1 VRRVVR
7 VGVIGTGFGGRVV
20 APVFGATE
28 GVEVVEVVSARDE
41 RAVGSLCRRSDVDLV
56 SVHSPPFLHAAHVR
70 LALAGGRPAVLCDKP
85 FGRQAAESEQLL
97 AEAEAAGTR
106 HLVNFEFR
114 HHPARLRLREL
125 ITSGVAGGVRHLA
138 WVHHT
143 AGSTQPMRPHGW
155 LFRRDCGGGWIG
167 AWAPHAVDTV
177 RWLLGDI
184 DVASV
189 HAVLRT
195 DVPVRP
201 SSDGDREPMRV
212 DVEDGLVADFV
223 TTAGATVSLDSTFAA
238 AAASPPRIVVIG
250 GDAVIECLAD
260 RRITVRSPAGNAV
273 EEIDVGPPGAERHDV
288 AMSRWAE
295 VVRDAV
301 RDGRQIQPS
310 FADGVECDRV
320 LDRLRAG
327 RRMVAPDPD

>member
-1 VRRVVR
+1 
-7 VGVIGTGFGGRVV
+7 
-20 APVFGATE
+20 VFGATA

-41 RAVGSLCRRSDVDLV
+41 RAIASLCQRPDVDLV

-85 FGRQAAESEQLL
+85 FGQHAAESAHLL
-97 AEAEAAGTR
+97 ADAEAAGTR
-106 HLVNFEFR
+106 HFVNFEFR
-114 HHPARLRLREL
+114 HHPARLRLHEL
-125 ITSGVAGGVRHLA
+125 ITAGVVGEVRHIA

-143 AGSTQPMRPHGW
+143 AGSTQPMRSHGW

-167 AWAPHAVDTV
+167 AWASHAVDTV

-184 DVASV
+184 DVESV

-201 SSDGDREPMRV
+201 TSDRDGEPMRV
-212 DVEDGLVADFV
+212 DVEDGMVADFV
-223 TTAGATVSLDSTFAA
+223 TAAGATVSLDSTFAA

-250 GDAVIECLAD
+250 SDAMIECVAD
-260 RRITVRSPAGNAV
+260 RRITVRSPAGDARQ
-273 EEIDVGPPGAERHDV
+273 EIDLGPPGAERHDA
-288 AMSRWAE
+288 AMARWAA

-301 RDGRQIQPS
+301 RDGRQIGPS

-320 LDRLRAG
+320 LDRLRDG